1 MDNVNCCK
9 QKKHIFAKERR
20 KVLYSYEAWCS
31 FALYACE
38 GYFEEAIWDLSLTY
52 SFCLS
57 GLLLRIHVNKIRPV
71 QNRKGSPNWIG
82 SSLCFQIT
90 VFCSIQSIK
99 GVTPLIAQ
107 PEHFTG
113 SIPRWAVSAP
123 AARLPGHR
131 LHQRWS
137 RSRCP
142 QKSLH
147 TIFLVSHRKGT
158 CLLPAAYRQRHAR

>member
-1 MDNVNCCK
+1 MSIPVSG
-9 QKKHIFAKERR
+9 KKHIFVKERR

-38 GYFEEAIWDLSLTY
+38 GYFEEAIWDLSLTC

-71 QNRKGSPNWIG
+71 QNRKGSPNWTG
-82 SSLCFQIT
+82 SSLRSQIT
-90 VFCSIQSIK
+90 AFCSTQS
-99 GVTPLIAQ
+99 VTPLIAQ
-107 PEHFTG
+107 SEHFTG

-123 AARLPGHR
+123 AARLPVHR
-131 LHQRWS
+131 LRQRWS
-137 RSRCP
+137 RSHCS

-147 TIFLVSHRKGT
+147 TIFLVSHRKET
-158 CLLPAAYRQRHAR
+158 CLLPAAYRQHHAH